1 VYFETAIRSQ
11 FAPTKCGKNISS
23 SLQGERLSIF
33 AWRGWGQQSLLLL
46 AVIAEATLWPRP
58 NITKLQTRQL
68 DM

>member
-46 AVIAEATLWPRP
+46 AVIAEATL
-58 NITKLQTRQL
+58 
-68 DM
+68 